1 MNPPLA
7 PAGAWRRYAA
17 WSLDFALLAT
27 LTTGLTWPGLIAI
40 WATATSEWTRLS
52 TLLGRA
58 LADGMLQPQSPETL
72 ASDLLGDP
80 GVQAAAA
87 GLEHA
92 IAQLLL
98 AWLLCYALLAA
109 LYHVGFE
116 RSRWQGSPG
125 KRLLGLRVVDAHDDR
140 PVATA
145 RLTMRHLAG
154 ALSWLTLNLG
164 HALALLPPRRRAL
177 HDWLSGTRVVSET
190 GSDALPAWAR
200 AWLALQVVAIFASIA
215 WGLQRYLAAVQA
227 AITG

>member
-27 LTTGLTWPGLIAI
+27 LATGLTWPRLVAI
-40 WATATSEWTRLS
+40 WGTATSEWTRLS

-58 LADGMLQPQSPETL
+58 LADGMLQPQSPKTL

-145 RLTMRHLAG
+145 RLTVRHLAG

-200 AWLALQVVAIFASIA
+200 AWLALQVVAMFALIA
-215 WGLQRYLAAVQA
+215 WGLQRYLAALQA